1 MEFPEFIK
9 VKILSYLPYPYKKPL
24 HLDVIKMSKEYRI
37 QSYKK
42 PPHLDII
49 KKSDLFIDFKF
60 NKSYFLEFE
69 NDIST
74 SIHNTWFD
82 SVIEFIK
89 FIKKIREG
97 PYKITLIR
105 NNNDLKFK
113 SILNKL

>member
-89 FIKKIREG
+89 NVDFI
-97 PYKITLIR
+97 YCFNVVFALLI
-105 NNNDLKFK
+105 NC
-113 SILNKL
+113 LNHFSMRMFL